1 MNYIV
6 TYIEHSCFL
15 VETTECY
22 LLFDY
27 YCGEVSLPA
36 LNPAKP
42 LLLFNS
48 HAHHDHFSKEIFALR
63 DRYPSALFV
72 LSADIPVPAA
82 IQPFT
87 CPMLPHEHRL
97 IQLAG
102 GRAAVSVASADAL
115 NADALSADALSADA
129 LSDDAPNNDAL
140 SADALN
146 ADALSDDAPN
156 NDAPNNGALSADALN
171 TDAMNADAP
180 TTDVSIETLR
190 SNDEGVA
197 FIVRL
202 GDLSI
207 YHAGDLNNWW
217 WDGDVEDQKLADIYH
232 EELERIRGRHF
243 TTAFIPLDPRLQ
255 GWWKGIEDFMHYAD
269 ADRIFP
275 MHNFGEKGL
284 PKKFLALDCAAS
296 YKNRVFDV
304 EEPLSSWK
312 L

>member
-1 MNYIV
+1 MNTIV

-27 YCGEVSLPA
+27 YGGEVPLPA
-36 LNPAKP
+36 LDPAKP
-42 LLLFNS
+42 LLLFSS
-48 HAHHDHFSKEIFALR
+48 HAHHDHFSREIFALR
-63 DRYPSALFV
+63 DRYPSAIFV
-72 LSADIPVPAA
+72 LSADIPVPTAV
-82 IQPFT
+82 QPFT

-97 IQLAG
+97 LQLAG
-102 GRAAVSVASADAL
+102 GR
-115 NADALSADALSADA
+115 
-129 LSDDAPNNDAL
+129 
-140 SADALN
+140 
-146 ADALSDDAPN
+146 
-156 NDAPNNGALSADALN
+156 G
-171 TDAMNADAP
+171 T
-180 TTDVSIETLR
+180 VSIDTLR

-197 FIVRL
+197 FIIRL
-202 GDLSI
+202 GDLCI

-243 TTAFIPLDPRLQ
+243 TLAFIPLDPRLK

-269 ADRIFP
+269 ADAIFP
-275 MHNFGEKGL
+275 IHNFGEKGL
-284 PKKFLALDCAAS
+284 PRKFLTLDCAAG

-304 EEPLSSWK
+304 EDPLTRWA

>member
-1 MNYIV
+1 MNTIV

-15 VETTECY
+15 VETAECY

-36 LNPAKP
+36 LDPAKP

-72 LSADIPVPAA
+72 LSTDIPVPATV
-82 IQPFT
+82 QPFT

-97 IQLAG
+97 LQLAD
-102 GRAAVSVASADAL
+102 GRTAVSID
-115 NADALSADALSADA
+115 
-129 LSDDAPNNDAL
+129 
-140 SADALN
+140 
-146 ADALSDDAPN
+146 
-156 NDAPNNGALSADALN
+156 
-171 TDAMNADAP
+171 
-180 TTDVSIETLR
+180 TLR

-197 FIVRL
+197 FIIRI
-202 GDLSI
+202 GDLCI

-217 WDGDVEDQKLADIYH
+217 WDGDVEDQKLANIYH
-232 EELERIRGRHF
+232 EELEHIRGRHF
-243 TTAFIPLDPRLQ
+243 TAAFIPLDPRLK

-269 ADRIFP
+269 ADAIFP

-284 PKKFLALDCAAS
+284 PKKFLALDCAAG

-304 EEPLSSWK
+304 EEPLTRWE

>member
-1 MNYIV
+1 MNTIV

-27 YCGEVSLPA
+27 YGGEVPLPA
-36 LNPAKP
+36 LDPAKP
-42 LLLFNS
+42 LLLFSS
-48 HAHHDHFSKEIFALR
+48 HAHHDHFSRKIFALR
-63 DRYPSALFV
+63 NRYPSAVFV
-72 LSADIPVPAA
+72 LSADIPVPTAV
-82 IQPFT
+82 QPFA

-97 IQLAG
+97 LQLAG
-102 GRAAVSVASADAL
+102 GRGTVSVD
-115 NADALSADALSADA
+115 
-129 LSDDAPNNDAL
+129 
-140 SADALN
+140 
-146 ADALSDDAPN
+146 
-156 NDAPNNGALSADALN
+156 
-171 TDAMNADAP
+171 
-180 TTDVSIETLR
+180 TLR

-197 FIVRL
+197 FIIQL
-202 GDLSI
+202 EDLCI

-232 EELERIRGRHF
+232 EELERIRGQHF
-243 TTAFIPLDPRLQ
+243 TLAFIPLDPRLQ

-269 ADRIFP
+269 ADAIFP

-284 PKKFLALDCAAS
+284 PRKFLALDCAAG

-304 EEPLSSWK
+304 EEPLTRWE

>member
-1 MNYIV
+1 MNTIV
-6 TYIEHSCFL
+6 TYIEHSCCL
-15 VETTECY
+15 VETAECY

-36 LNPAKP
+36 LDPAKP

-72 LSADIPVPAA
+72 LSADIPVPATV
-82 IQPFT
+82 QPFT

-97 IQLAG
+97 LQLAD
-102 GRAAVSVASADAL
+102 GRTAVSID
-115 NADALSADALSADA
+115 
-129 LSDDAPNNDAL
+129 
-140 SADALN
+140 
-146 ADALSDDAPN
+146 
-156 NDAPNNGALSADALN
+156 
-171 TDAMNADAP
+171 
-180 TTDVSIETLR
+180 TLR

-197 FIVRL
+197 FIIRI
-202 GDLSI
+202 GDLCI

-217 WDGDVEDQKLADIYH
+217 WDGDVEDQKLANIYH
-232 EELERIRGRHF
+232 EELEHIRGRHF
-243 TTAFIPLDPRLQ
+243 TAAFIPLDPRLK

-269 ADRIFP
+269 ADAIFP

-284 PKKFLALDCAAS
+284 PKKFLALDCAAG

-304 EEPLSSWK
+304 EEPLTRWE

>member
-1 MNYIV
+1 MNTIV

-15 VETTECY
+15 VETKECY

-27 YCGEVSLPA
+27 YGGEVPLPA
-36 LNPAKP
+36 LDPAKP

-48 HAHHDHFSKEIFALR
+48 HAHHDHFSKEIFSMR
-63 DRYPSALFV
+63 DRYPRALFV
-72 LSADIPVPAA
+72 LSADIPVPTAV
-82 IQPFT
+82 QPFT

-97 IQLAG
+97 LQLAG
-102 GRAAVSVASADAL
+102 GR
-115 NADALSADALSADA
+115 
-129 LSDDAPNNDAL
+129 
-140 SADALN
+140 
-146 ADALSDDAPN
+146 
-156 NDAPNNGALSADALN
+156 G
-171 TDAMNADAP
+171 T
-180 TTDVSIETLR
+180 VSIDTLR

-197 FIVRL
+197 FIIRI
-202 GDLSI
+202 GDLCI

-232 EELERIRGRHF
+232 EELEHIRGRHF
-243 TTAFIPLDPRLQ
+243 TAAFIPLDPRLK

-269 ADRIFP
+269 ADAIFP

-284 PKKFLALDCAAS
+284 PKKFLALDCAAD

-304 EEPLSSWK
+304 EDPLTRWE

>member
-1 MNYIV
+1 MNFIV

-15 VETTECY
+15 IETEECY

-27 YCGEVSLPA
+27 YCGEVPLPA
-36 LNPAKP
+36 LDPAKP

-48 HAHHDHFSKEIFALR
+48 HAHHDHFSSSIFQLR
-63 DRYPSALFV
+63 DRYPNTIFV

-82 IQPFT
+82 VQPFT

-97 IQLAG
+97 VQLTN
-102 GRAAVSVASADAL
+102 GRAAVVPASVDTLVQPMEMKYLQEARRSAEIEQTTETL
-115 NADALSADALSADA
+115 MTHHSSH
-129 LSDDAPNNDAL
+129 DAPIAHKT
-140 SADALN
+140 ADTLIAHMTQ
-146 ADALSDDAPN
+146 DAPIVEI
-156 NDAPNNGALSADALN
+156 P
-171 TDAMNADAP
+171 
-180 TTDVSIETLR
+180 VETLR

-197 FIVRL
+197 FIIRL

-243 TTAFIPLDPRLQ
+243 STAFIPLDPRLQ

-269 ADRIFP
+269 ADAIFP

-284 PKKFLALDCAAS
+284 PKKFLALDCAS
-296 YKNRVFDV
+296 GYRSRVFDV
-304 EEPLSSWK
+304 EEPLTTWK

>member
-1 MNYIV
+1 MNSIV

-15 VETTECY
+15 VETAKCY

-36 LNPAKP
+36 LDPAKP

-48 HAHHDHFSKEIFALR
+48 HAHPDHFSKEIFTLHE
-63 DRYPSALFV
+63 RYPRSFFV

-82 IQPFT
+82 VQPFT

-102 GRAAVSVASADAL
+102 GRAAVVPTSADKLFQPMDTKQQEAVFRAGIL
-115 NADALSADALSADA
+115 RASEMSMKPHPTSEERMDDKSPDAPNADALRADSLNAEVLSAD
-129 LSDDAPNNDAL
+129 S
-140 SADALN
+140 LN
-146 ADALSDDAPN
+146 AD
-156 NDAPNNGALSADALN
+156 
-171 TDAMNADAP
+171 
-180 TTDVSIETLR
+180 VSIDTLR

-207 YHAGDLNNWW
+207 YYAGDLNNWW

-232 EELERIRGRHF
+232 EELERIRGQHF
-243 TTAFIPLDPRLQ
+243 TSAFIPLDPRLK

-284 PKKFLALDCAAS
+284 PKKLIALDCAAG
-296 YKNRVFDV
+296 YKNRICDV

>member
-1 MNYIV
+1 
-6 TYIEHSCFL
+6 
-15 VETTECY
+15 
-22 LLFDY
+22 
-27 YCGEVSLPA
+27 
-36 LNPAKP
+36 
-42 LLLFNS
+42 
-48 HAHHDHFSKEIFALR
+48 
-63 DRYPSALFV
+63 
-72 LSADIPVPAA
+72 
-82 IQPFT
+82 
-87 CPMLPHEHRL
+87 MLPHEHRL

-102 GRAAVSVASADAL
+102 GRAAVSMAPADAV
-115 NADALSADALSADA
+115 NAE
-129 LSDDAPNNDAL
+129 
-140 SADALN
+140 
-146 ADALSDDAPN
+146 
-156 NDAPNNGALSADALN
+156 
-171 TDAMNADAP
+171 
-180 TTDVSIETLR
+180 VSVETLR

-202 GDLSI
+202 GDLSL

-243 TTAFIPLDPRLQ
+243 TAAFIPLDPRLK

-284 PKKFLALDCAAS
+284 PKKFLALDCAAG
-296 YKNRVFDV
+296 YKNRIVDV

>member
-1 MNYIV
+1 MNTIV

-15 VETTECY
+15 VETAECY

-27 YCGEVSLPA
+27 YGGEVPLPA
-36 LNPAKP
+36 LDPAKP

-82 IQPFT
+82 VQPFT

-97 IQLAG
+97 LQLAG
-102 GRAAVSVASADAL
+102 GRW
-115 NADALSADALSADA
+115 
-129 LSDDAPNNDAL
+129 
-140 SADALN
+140 
-146 ADALSDDAPN
+146 
-156 NDAPNNGALSADALN
+156 
-171 TDAMNADAP
+171 T
-180 TTDVSIETLR
+180 VSIDTLR

-197 FIVRL
+197 FIIRL
-202 GDLSI
+202 GGLCI

-232 EELERIRGRHF
+232 EELERIRGQHF
-243 TTAFIPLDPRLQ
+243 TLAFIPLDPRLK

-269 ADRIFP
+269 ADAIFP

-284 PKKFLALDCAAS
+284 PKKFLALDCAAG

-304 EEPLSSWK
+304 EEPLTRWE

>member
-1 MNYIV
+1 MNFIV

-15 VETTECY
+15 VETAECY

-27 YCGEVSLPA
+27 YGGEVPLPA
-36 LNPAKP
+36 LDPAKP

-72 LSADIPVPAA
+72 LSADIPVPATV
-82 IQPFT
+82 QPFT

-97 IQLAG
+97 LQLTD
-102 GRAAVSVASADAL
+102 GRTAVSID
-115 NADALSADALSADA
+115 
-129 LSDDAPNNDAL
+129 
-140 SADALN
+140 
-146 ADALSDDAPN
+146 
-156 NDAPNNGALSADALN
+156 
-171 TDAMNADAP
+171 
-180 TTDVSIETLR
+180 TLR

-197 FIVRL
+197 FIIRI
-202 GDLSI
+202 GDLCI

-217 WDGDVEDQKLADIYH
+217 WDGDVEDQKLANIYH
-232 EELERIRGRHF
+232 EELEHIRGRHF
-243 TTAFIPLDPRLQ
+243 TAAFIPLDPRLK

-269 ADRIFP
+269 ADAIFP

-284 PKKFLALDCAAS
+284 PKKFLALDCAAG

-304 EEPLSSWK
+304 EEPLTRWE

>member
-1 MNYIV
+1 MNTII

-15 VETTECY
+15 VETAECY

-27 YCGEVSLPA
+27 YGGEVPLPA
-36 LNPAKP
+36 LDPAKP

-48 HAHHDHFSKEIFALR
+48 HAHRDHFSREIFALR
-63 DRYPSALFV
+63 DRYPSAVFV
-72 LSADIPVPAA
+72 LSADIPVPST

-87 CPMLPHEHRL
+87 CPMPPHEHRL
-97 IQLAG
+97 LQLAG
-102 GRAAVSVASADAL
+102 GRWTVVSASADKLVPPMDIKNTSEAGFHVGIVQTSVTSKVHTQT
-115 NADALSADALSADA
+115 A
-129 LSDDAPNNDAL
+129 DAPNVE
-140 SADALN
+140 
-146 ADALSDDAPN
+146 
-156 NDAPNNGALSADALN
+156 
-171 TDAMNADAP
+171 
-180 TTDVSIETLR
+180 VSIETLR

-197 FIVRL
+197 FIIQL
-202 GDLSI
+202 EDLCI

-232 EELERIRGRHF
+232 EELERIRGQHF
-243 TTAFIPLDPRLQ
+243 TLAFIPLDPRLK

-269 ADRIFP
+269 TDAIFP

-284 PKKFLALDCAAS
+284 PKKFLTLDCAAG

-304 EEPLSSWK
+304 EEPLTRWE

>member
-1 MNYIV
+1 MNTIV

-15 VETTECY
+15 VETAECY

-36 LNPAKP
+36 LDPAKP

-72 LSADIPVPAA
+72 LSADIPVPATV
-82 IQPFT
+82 QPFT

-97 IQLAG
+97 LQLTD
-102 GRAAVSVASADAL
+102 GRTAVSID
-115 NADALSADALSADA
+115 
-129 LSDDAPNNDAL
+129 
-140 SADALN
+140 
-146 ADALSDDAPN
+146 
-156 NDAPNNGALSADALN
+156 
-171 TDAMNADAP
+171 
-180 TTDVSIETLR
+180 TLR

-197 FIVRL
+197 FIIRI
-202 GDLSI
+202 GDLCI

-217 WDGDVEDQKLADIYH
+217 WDGDVEDQKLANIYH
-232 EELERIRGRHF
+232 EELEHIRGRHF
-243 TTAFIPLDPRLQ
+243 TAAFIPLDPRLK
-255 GWWKGIEDFMHYAD
+255 GWWKGIEDFRHYAD
-269 ADRIFP
+269 ADAIFP

-284 PKKFLALDCAAS
+284 PKKFLALDCAAG

-304 EEPLSSWK
+304 EEPLTRWE

>member
-1 MNYIV
+1 MNTIV

-15 VETTECY
+15 VETAECY

-36 LNPAKP
+36 LDPAKP

-72 LSADIPVPAA
+72 LSADIPVPATV
-82 IQPFT
+82 QPFT

-97 IQLAG
+97 LQLAD
-102 GRAAVSVASADAL
+102 GRTAVSID
-115 NADALSADALSADA
+115 
-129 LSDDAPNNDAL
+129 
-140 SADALN
+140 
-146 ADALSDDAPN
+146 
-156 NDAPNNGALSADALN
+156 
-171 TDAMNADAP
+171 
-180 TTDVSIETLR
+180 TLR

-197 FIVRL
+197 FIIRI
-202 GDLSI
+202 GDLCI

-217 WDGDVEDQKLADIYH
+217 WDGDVEDQKLANIYH
-232 EELERIRGRHF
+232 EELEHIRGRHF
-243 TTAFIPLDPRLQ
+243 TAAFIPLDPRLK

-269 ADRIFP
+269 ADAIFP

-284 PKKFLALDCAAS
+284 PKKFLALDCAAG

-304 EEPLSSWK
+304 EEPQTRWEL
-312 L
+312 

>member
-1 MNYIV
+1 MNTIV

-15 VETTECY
+15 VETAECY

-36 LNPAKP
+36 LDPAKP

-72 LSADIPVPAA
+72 LSADIPVPATV
-82 IQPFT
+82 QPFT

-97 IQLAG
+97 LQLTD
-102 GRAAVSVASADAL
+102 GRTAVSID
-115 NADALSADALSADA
+115 
-129 LSDDAPNNDAL
+129 
-140 SADALN
+140 
-146 ADALSDDAPN
+146 
-156 NDAPNNGALSADALN
+156 
-171 TDAMNADAP
+171 
-180 TTDVSIETLR
+180 TLR

-197 FIVRL
+197 FIIRI
-202 GDLSI
+202 GDLCI

-217 WDGDVEDQKLADIYH
+217 WDGDVEDQKLANIYH
-232 EELERIRGRHF
+232 EELEHIRGRHF
-243 TTAFIPLDPRLQ
+243 TAAFIPLDPRLK

-269 ADRIFP
+269 ADAIFP

-284 PKKFLALDCAAS
+284 PKKFLALDCAAG

-304 EEPLSSWK
+304 EEPLTRWE

>member
-1 MNYIV
+1 MNTIV

-27 YCGEVSLPA
+27 YGGEVPLPA
-36 LNPAKP
+36 LDPAKP
-42 LLLFNS
+42 LLLFSS
-48 HAHHDHFSKEIFALR
+48 HAHHDHFSREIFALR
-63 DRYPSALFV
+63 DHYPSVLFV

-82 IQPFT
+82 VQPFT

-97 IQLAG
+97 LQLAG
-102 GRAAVSVASADAL
+102 GR
-115 NADALSADALSADA
+115 
-129 LSDDAPNNDAL
+129 
-140 SADALN
+140 
-146 ADALSDDAPN
+146 
-156 NDAPNNGALSADALN
+156 G
-171 TDAMNADAP
+171 T
-180 TTDVSIETLR
+180 VSIDTLR

-197 FIVRL
+197 FIIRL
-202 GDLSI
+202 GDLCI

-243 TTAFIPLDPRLQ
+243 SAAFIPLDPRLK

-269 ADRIFP
+269 ADAIFP

-284 PKKFLALDCAAS
+284 PKKFLALDCAAD

-304 EEPLSSWK
+304 EDPLTRWA

>member
-1 MNYIV
+1 MNTIV

-15 VETTECY
+15 VETAECY

-27 YCGEVSLPA
+27 YCGEVPLPA
-36 LNPAKP
+36 LDPAKP

-82 IQPFT
+82 VQPFT

-97 IQLAG
+97 LQLAG
-102 GRAAVSVASADAL
+102 GRW
-115 NADALSADALSADA
+115 
-129 LSDDAPNNDAL
+129 
-140 SADALN
+140 
-146 ADALSDDAPN
+146 
-156 NDAPNNGALSADALN
+156 
-171 TDAMNADAP
+171 T
-180 TTDVSIETLR
+180 VSIDTLR

-197 FIVRL
+197 FIIRL
-202 GDLSI
+202 GGLCI

-232 EELERIRGRHF
+232 EELERIRRQHF
-243 TTAFIPLDPRLQ
+243 TLAFIPLDPRLK

-269 ADRIFP
+269 ADAIFP

-284 PKKFLALDCAAS
+284 PKKFLALDCAAG

-304 EEPLSSWK
+304 EEPLTRWE

>member
-1 MNYIV
+1 MNIIV

-27 YCGEVSLPA
+27 YCGEVPLPA
-36 LNPAKP
+36 LTPAKP

-63 DRYPSALFV
+63 DRCPSALFV
-72 LSADIPVPAA
+72 LSTDIPVPAA

-97 IQLAG
+97 IQLTN
-102 GRAAVSVASADAL
+102 GRAAVSMAPADAV
-115 NADALSADALSADA
+115 NAE
-129 LSDDAPNNDAL
+129 
-140 SADALN
+140 
-146 ADALSDDAPN
+146 
-156 NDAPNNGALSADALN
+156 
-171 TDAMNADAP
+171 
-180 TTDVSIETLR
+180 VSVETLR
-190 SNDEGVA
+190 SNDKGVA

-202 GDLSI
+202 GGLSI

-243 TTAFIPLDPRLQ
+243 TAAFIPLDPRLK

-284 PKKFLALDCAAS
+284 PKKFLALDCAAG
-296 YKNRVFDV
+296 YKNRIVDV

>member
-27 YCGEVSLPA
+27 YCGEVPLPA
-36 LNPAKP
+36 LDPAKP

-63 DRYPSALFV
+63 DRYPSVLFV

-97 IQLAG
+97 IQLSN

-115 NADALSADALSADA
+115 
-129 LSDDAPNNDAL
+129 
-140 SADALN
+140 
-146 ADALSDDAPN
+146 
-156 NDAPNNGALSADALN
+156 SADALN
-171 TDAMNADAP
+171 TDALNADAP
-180 TTDVSIETLR
+180 TTEVSVETLR

-232 EELERIRGRHF
+232 EELERIRERHF

-284 PKKFLALDCAAS
+284 PKKLLALDCAAG
-296 YKNRVFDV
+296 YKNRICDV

>member
-1 MNYIV
+1 MNFIV

-15 VETTECY
+15 VETAECY

-27 YCGEVSLPA
+27 YCGEVPLPA
-36 LNPAKP
+36 LDPAKP

-63 DRYPSALFV
+63 DRYPLAVFV
-72 LSADIPVPAA
+72 LSADIPVPATV
-82 IQPFT
+82 QPFT

-97 IQLAG
+97 LQLAG
-102 GRAAVSVASADAL
+102 GRAAVVTTSADKL
-115 NADALSADALSADA
+115 IQPMDTKNPPDAGIHAGIAQTSRTSVTH
-129 LSDDAPNNDAL
+129 PQ
-140 SADALN
+140 
-146 ADALSDDAPN
+146 
-156 NDAPNNGALSADALN
+156 
-171 TDAMNADAP
+171 
-180 TTDVSIETLR
+180 TTDLPIVDISVETLC

-197 FIVRL
+197 FIIRI
-202 GDLSI
+202 GDLCI

-232 EELERIRGRHF
+232 EELERIRGQHF
-243 TTAFIPLDPRLQ
+243 TLAFIPLDPRLK

-269 ADRIFP
+269 ADAIFP

-284 PKKFLALDCAAS
+284 PRKFLALDCAAG

-304 EEPLSSWK
+304 DEPLTRWE

>member
-1 MNYIV
+1 MNTIV

-15 VETTECY
+15 VETKECY

-27 YCGEVSLPA
+27 YGGEVPLPA
-36 LNPAKP
+36 LDPAKP

-48 HAHHDHFSKEIFALR
+48 HAHHDHFSKEIFSLR
-63 DRYPSALFV
+63 DRYPRALFV
-72 LSADIPVPAA
+72 LSADIPVPTAV
-82 IQPFT
+82 QPFT

-97 IQLAG
+97 LQLAG
-102 GRAAVSVASADAL
+102 GR
-115 NADALSADALSADA
+115 
-129 LSDDAPNNDAL
+129 
-140 SADALN
+140 
-146 ADALSDDAPN
+146 
-156 NDAPNNGALSADALN
+156 G
-171 TDAMNADAP
+171 T
-180 TTDVSIETLR
+180 VSIDTLR

-197 FIVRL
+197 FIIRIGEL
-202 GDLSI
+202 CI

-232 EELERIRGRHF
+232 EELEHIRGRHF
-243 TTAFIPLDPRLQ
+243 TAAFIPLDPRLK

-269 ADRIFP
+269 ADAIFP

-284 PKKFLALDCAAS
+284 PKKFLALDCAAD

-304 EEPLSSWK
+304 EDPLTRWE

>member
-1 MNYIV
+1 MNTII

-15 VETTECY
+15 LETAECY

-27 YCGEVSLPA
+27 YCGEVPLPA
-36 LNPAKP
+36 LDPAKP

-63 DRYPSALFV
+63 DRYPSVVFV
-72 LSADIPVPAA
+72 LSSDIPVPSTV
-82 IQPFT
+82 QPFT

-97 IQLAG
+97 VQLAG
-102 GRAAVSVASADAL
+102 GRW
-115 NADALSADALSADA
+115 
-129 LSDDAPNNDAL
+129 
-140 SADALN
+140 
-146 ADALSDDAPN
+146 
-156 NDAPNNGALSADALN
+156 
-171 TDAMNADAP
+171 T
-180 TTDVSIETLR
+180 VSIDTLR

-197 FIVRL
+197 FIIRI
-202 GDLSI
+202 GDLCI

-232 EELERIRGRHF
+232 EELEHIRGQHF
-243 TTAFIPLDPRLQ
+243 TLAFIPLDPRLK

-269 ADRIFP
+269 ADAIFP

-284 PKKFLALDCAAS
+284 PKKFLALDCAAG

-304 EEPLSSWK
+304 EEPLTRWE

>member
-1 MNYIV
+1 MNTIV
-6 TYIEHSCFL
+6 TYIKHSCFL
-15 VETTECY
+15 VETAECY

-27 YCGEVSLPA
+27 YGGEVPLPA
-36 LNPAKP
+36 LDPAKP

-48 HAHHDHFSKEIFALR
+48 HAHRDHFSREIFALR
-63 DRYPSALFV
+63 DRYPSAVFV
-72 LSADIPVPAA
+72 LSADIPVPSTV
-82 IQPFT
+82 QPFT

-97 IQLAG
+97 VQLAG
-102 GRAAVSVASADAL
+102 GRAAVSID
-115 NADALSADALSADA
+115 
-129 LSDDAPNNDAL
+129 
-140 SADALN
+140 
-146 ADALSDDAPN
+146 
-156 NDAPNNGALSADALN
+156 
-171 TDAMNADAP
+171 
-180 TTDVSIETLR
+180 TLR

-197 FIVRL
+197 FIIQL
-202 GDLSI
+202 EDLCI

-232 EELERIRGRHF
+232 EELERIRERHF

-284 PKKFLALDCAAS
+284 PKKFLTLDCAAG

-304 EEPLSSWK
+304 EEPLTRWE

>member
-1 MNYIV
+1 MNTIV

-27 YCGEVSLPA
+27 YGGEVPLPA
-36 LNPAKP
+36 LDPAKP
-42 LLLFNS
+42 LLLFSS
-48 HAHHDHFSKEIFALR
+48 HAHHDHFSREIFALR
-63 DRYPSALFV
+63 DHYPSVLFV
-72 LSADIPVPAA
+72 LSADIPVPTAV
-82 IQPFT
+82 QPFT

-97 IQLAG
+97 LQLAG
-102 GRAAVSVASADAL
+102 GR
-115 NADALSADALSADA
+115 
-129 LSDDAPNNDAL
+129 
-140 SADALN
+140 
-146 ADALSDDAPN
+146 
-156 NDAPNNGALSADALN
+156 G
-171 TDAMNADAP
+171 T
-180 TTDVSIETLR
+180 VSIDTLR

-197 FIVRL
+197 FIIRL
-202 GDLSI
+202 GDLCI

-243 TTAFIPLDPRLQ
+243 SAAFIPLDPRLK

-269 ADRIFP
+269 ADAIFP

-284 PKKFLALDCAAS
+284 PKKFLALDCAAD

-304 EEPLSSWK
+304 EEPLTSWA

>member
-1 MNYIV
+1 MNTIV

-15 VETTECY
+15 VETAECY

-27 YCGEVSLPA
+27 YGGEVPLPA
-36 LNPAKP
+36 LDPAKP

-48 HAHHDHFSKEIFALR
+48 HAHHDHFSRKIFALR
-63 DRYPSALFV
+63 DRYPLVVFV
-72 LSADIPVPAA
+72 LSADSPVPTAV
-82 IQPFT
+82 QPLA

-97 IQLAG
+97 LQLAG
-102 GRAAVSVASADAL
+102 GR
-115 NADALSADALSADA
+115 
-129 LSDDAPNNDAL
+129 
-140 SADALN
+140 
-146 ADALSDDAPN
+146 
-156 NDAPNNGALSADALN
+156 G
-171 TDAMNADAP
+171 T
-180 TTDVSIETLR
+180 VSIDTLR

-197 FIVRL
+197 FIIRL
-202 GDLSI
+202 GDLCI

-232 EELERIRGRHF
+232 EELERIRGQHF
-243 TTAFIPLDPRLQ
+243 TLAFIPLDPRLK

-269 ADRIFP
+269 ADAIFP

-284 PKKFLALDCAAS
+284 PKKFLALDCAAG

-304 EEPLSSWK
+304 EEPLTRWE

>member
-1 MNYIV
+1 MNTIV

-15 VETTECY
+15 VETAECY

-36 LNPAKP
+36 LDPAKP

-72 LSADIPVPAA
+72 LSADIPVPATV
-82 IQPFT
+82 QPFT

-97 IQLAG
+97 LQLTD
-102 GRAAVSVASADAL
+102 GRTAVSID
-115 NADALSADALSADA
+115 
-129 LSDDAPNNDAL
+129 
-140 SADALN
+140 
-146 ADALSDDAPN
+146 
-156 NDAPNNGALSADALN
+156 
-171 TDAMNADAP
+171 
-180 TTDVSIETLR
+180 TLR

-197 FIVRL
+197 FIIRI
-202 GDLSI
+202 GDLCI

-217 WDGDVEDQKLADIYH
+217 WDGDVEDQKLANIYH
-232 EELERIRGRHF
+232 EELEHIRGRHF
-243 TTAFIPLDPRLQ
+243 TAAFIPLDPRLK

-269 ADRIFP
+269 ADAIFP

-284 PKKFLALDCAAS
+284 PKKFLALDCAAD

-304 EEPLSSWK
+304 EDPLTRWE

>member
-1 MNYIV
+1 MNIIV

-27 YCGEVSLPA
+27 YCGEVPLPA

-63 DRYPSALFV
+63 DRCPSALFV

-97 IQLAG
+97 IQLTN
-102 GRAAVSVASADAL
+102 GRAAVSMAPADAV
-115 NADALSADALSADA
+115 NAE
-129 LSDDAPNNDAL
+129 
-140 SADALN
+140 
-146 ADALSDDAPN
+146 
-156 NDAPNNGALSADALN
+156 
-171 TDAMNADAP
+171 
-180 TTDVSIETLR
+180 VSVETLR
-190 SNDEGVA
+190 SNDAGVA

-202 GDLSI
+202 GGLSL

-243 TTAFIPLDPRLQ
+243 ATAFIPLDPRLQ

-284 PKKFLALDCAAS
+284 PKKFLALDCAAG
-296 YKNRVFDV
+296 YKNRIVDV

>member
-1 MNYIV
+1 MNIIV

-22 LLFDY
+22 LLFDD
-27 YCGEVSLPA
+27 YCGEVPLPA

-63 DRYPSALFV
+63 DRCPSALFV

-97 IQLAG
+97 IQLTN
-102 GRAAVSVASADAL
+102 GRAAVSMAPADAV
-115 NADALSADALSADA
+115 NAE
-129 LSDDAPNNDAL
+129 
-140 SADALN
+140 
-146 ADALSDDAPN
+146 
-156 NDAPNNGALSADALN
+156 
-171 TDAMNADAP
+171 
-180 TTDVSIETLR
+180 VSVETLR
-190 SNDEGVA
+190 SNDAGVA

-202 GDLSI
+202 GDLSL

-243 TTAFIPLDPRLQ
+243 TAAFIPLDPRLQ

-284 PKKFLALDCAAS
+284 PKKFLALDCAAG

>member
-27 YCGEVSLPA
+27 YCGEVPLPA

-63 DRYPSALFV
+63 DRCPSALFV

-97 IQLAG
+97 IQLTN
-102 GRAAVSVASADAL
+102 GRAAVSMAPADAV
-115 NADALSADALSADA
+115 NAE
-129 LSDDAPNNDAL
+129 
-140 SADALN
+140 
-146 ADALSDDAPN
+146 
-156 NDAPNNGALSADALN
+156 
-171 TDAMNADAP
+171 
-180 TTDVSIETLR
+180 VSVETLR
-190 SNDEGVA
+190 SNDAGVA

-202 GDLSI
+202 GDLSL

-243 TTAFIPLDPRLQ
+243 TAAFIPLDPRLQ

-284 PKKFLALDCAAS
+284 PKKLLALDCAAG
-296 YKNRVFDV
+296 YKNRIVDV

>member
-1 MNYIV
+1 MNTIV

-15 VETTECY
+15 VETAECY

-27 YCGEVSLPA
+27 YCGEVPLPA

-48 HAHHDHFSKEIFALR
+48 HAHHDHFSSEIFALR

-82 IQPFT
+82 VQPFT

-97 IQLAG
+97 LQLAD
-102 GRAAVSVASADAL
+102 GRTAVSID
-115 NADALSADALSADA
+115 
-129 LSDDAPNNDAL
+129 
-140 SADALN
+140 
-146 ADALSDDAPN
+146 
-156 NDAPNNGALSADALN
+156 
-171 TDAMNADAP
+171 
-180 TTDVSIETLR
+180 TLR

-197 FIVRL
+197 FIIRI
-202 GDLSI
+202 GDLCM

-243 TTAFIPLDPRLQ
+243 TAAFIPLDPRLK

-269 ADRIFP
+269 ADAIFP

-284 PKKFLALDCAAS
+284 PKKFLTLDCAAG
-296 YKNRVFDV
+296 YKTRVFDV
-304 EEPLSSWK
+304 EEPLTRWE